1 MAAEKNI
8 SQYCGTQNR
17 DSQLDRNGARH
28 GKRRPLGHGLKL
40 CALAAACAGAAPAAY
55 AQSSV
60 TIYGIVDAAVQYG
73 KFNSTVSPT
82 AMAASGN
89 LQASRFGFRGSED
102 LGGGYRANFQLET
115 GFNTYTGVGGGAT
128 MFNRG
133 AAVGLSSDRY
143 GSIDAGNLYLPI
155 YWVYLGSD
163 VGTYGLSNPAAIM
176 SLQHTTTLGKSG
188 TGGFYSN
195 SVRYRTP
202 NTLGGVSAEV
212 GYSFGAQNASGQTAD
227 GRNIGANVQYAKNGL
242 TLGYGVNRYQYYQN
256 LTTLSA
262 SSQLTQIV
270 AATYQIGNNVIGA
283 NYLYSKRTDA
293 SAWFASS
300 FMLNARIPAGPGD
313 IELGVARRIEN
324 AEARAMAY
332 NVGYVYF
339 LSRRTQLYG
348 YAARITNN
356 SHSTQGFALL
366 NSTYAAVTPGFNPWV
381 VTAGL
386 RTSF

>member
-1 MAAEKNI
+1 MAAEKKL
-8 SQYCGTQNR
+8 SQYRHAQARSMR
-17 DSQLDRNGARH
+17 DHTNGQRR
-28 GKRRPLGHGLKL
+28 GKPANGIAL
-40 CALAAACAGAAPAAY
+40 CALAAACAAAAPAAR
-55 AQSSV
+55 AQSSI
-60 TIYGIVDAAVQYG
+60 TLYGIVDAAVQYG

-102 LGGGYRANFQLET
+102 LGQGYRANFQLET
-115 GFNTYTGVGGGAT
+115 GFNTYTGVGGGST

-133 AAVGLSSDRY
+133 ASVGLSSTRY
-143 GSIDAGNLYLPI
+143 GSIDAGSLYLPI

-163 VGTYGLSNPAAIM
+163 VATYGLSNPAAIM

-188 TGGFYSN
+188 TGGFYQN
-195 SVRYRTP
+195 AVRYRTP
-202 NTLGGVSAEV
+202 NTLGGFSAEL
-212 GYSFGAQNASGQTAD
+212 GYSFGSQNASGQTAD
-227 GRNIGANVQYAKNGL
+227 GRNIGMNMQYAKNGL
-242 TLGYGVNRYQYYQN
+242 MLGYGFNRYQYYEN
-256 LTTLSA
+256 TTTFTP

-270 AATYQIGNNVIGA
+270 AATYQIGNNVFGA
-283 NYLYSKRTDA
+283 NYLYSKRTD
-293 SAWFASS
+293 STAWFASS
-300 FMLNARIPAGPGD
+300 FMVNAKIPAGPGD

-332 NVGYVYF
+332 NVGYVYY
-339 LSRRTQLYG
+339 LSKRTQLYG

-366 NSTYAAVTPGFNPWV
+366 NPTYAAVTPGFNPWV